1 MPSTRRSKVG
11 VGKKSKV
18 AQGQTG
24 IPKEAIKIVK
34 AMNRK
39 GATGTQNVKEN
50 LDKMPKKR
58 KATVKKQLILEEK
71 AKGPKKQKQDP
82 PVCPGELPIEE
93 VADPVF
99 DGWVTV
105 WARVLEDDNYV
116 DMVTTDDMEEF
127 PMDAE
132 GLTSQSSS
140 DEETECEEGE
150 TSTANI
156 PRSQSRN
163 NNAMRLEPEDEDHT
177 KSEDGEIVEEAACN
191 LSQKRKSLKEKQIP
205 FKKDKPSLEQ
215 AFFLMQDYMLHKGL
229 IDSDS
234 LTEENLNAFLEGA
247 ADWHD
252 QEAELTRNHH
262 LKVKSS
268 KKSTGIKDS
277 DQLTSKP
284 QSGPKVPT
292 KGGKEVSSILSE
304 TTVYRR
310 AVPNVDDRTSNEST
324 RDISSSS
331 DDLIDTSDELINKG
345 VEPESFG
352 LTEHFITG
360 CAVDARRR
368 EVAPE
373 PGTSQSQKE

>member
-1 MPSTRRSKVG
+1 
-11 VGKKSKV
+11 
-18 AQGQTG
+18 
-24 IPKEAIKIVK
+24 
-34 AMNRK
+34 
-39 GATGTQNVKEN
+39 
-50 LDKMPKKR
+50 
-58 KATVKKQLILEEK
+58 
-71 AKGPKKQKQDP
+71 
-82 PVCPGELPIEE
+82 
-93 VADPVF
+93 
-99 DGWVTV
+99 
-105 WARVLEDDNYV
+105 
-116 DMVTTDDMEEF
+116 
-127 PMDAE
+127 MDAE

-150 TSTANI
+150 TSMANI

-177 KSEDGEIVEEAACN
+177 ESEDGEIVEEAACN

-234 LTEENLNAFLEGA
+234 LTEENLNEFLEGT

-252 QEAELTRNHH
+252 QEAELTRNRH

-277 DQLTSKP
+277 DQLTSKL

-292 KGGKEVSSILSE
+292 KGGKEVSSISSE
-304 TTVYRR
+304 TTVYHR
-310 AVPNVDDRTSNEST
+310 AVPNVNDRTSNESN

-331 DDLIDTSDELINKG
+331 DDLIDTSNELINKG

-352 LTEHFITG
+352 LTECFITG
-360 CAVDARRR
+360 CAVEARHC

-373 PGTSQSQKE
+373 LGTSQSQKERPLTAEERADEVIKEAEKSRARMYELSGRQHSNLSEQMLISKMDEDYQND